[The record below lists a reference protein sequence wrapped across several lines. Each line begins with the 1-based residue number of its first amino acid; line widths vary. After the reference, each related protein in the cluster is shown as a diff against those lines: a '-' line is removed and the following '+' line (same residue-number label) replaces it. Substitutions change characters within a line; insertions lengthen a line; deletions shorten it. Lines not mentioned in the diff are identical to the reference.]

1 MSWSGA
7 RGWTLLPRCL
17 FGDNIQERVISSEC
31 GPGTSDSYL
40 VITRVQS
47 QPSHLSDHHVE
58 ISARCEEFAVFEPLE
73 FLSFHF

>member
-1 MSWSGA
+1 MLEAG
-7 RGWTLLPRCL
+7 PRCRDVCLVIIFRKEL
-17 FGDNIQERVISSEC
+17 FLLNVE
-31 GPGTSDSYL
+31 GTSDSYL